1 AVYHAITLP
10 YIMVMARPRI
20 IGRERLKDFRGPALI
35 ISNHIAQIDI
45 GFLMAALPMRLRNRL
60 GVAMQGEQLRTM
72 RHPPRDWFFLKRW
85 WEQLQYA
92 LIAMFFNVFSMPQ
105 RAKYREA
112 FRYAGDLADHGYNV
126 VIFPEGRRTE
136 TGEMAPFR
144 SGIGLLAT
152 QLNLPVIPM
161 RIDGLFPFKI
171 AKKHYAPPYA
181 VQVRIG
187 DPVRFEAT
195 DDPEEIAKQLQKI
208 VQAL

>member
-1 AVYHAITLP
+1 
-10 YIMVMARPRI
+10 
-20 IGRERLKDFRGPALI
+20 
-35 ISNHIAQIDI
+35 
-45 GFLMAALPMRLRNRL
+45 
-60 GVAMQGEQLRTM
+60 
-72 RHPPRDWFFLKRW
+72 
-85 WEQLQYA
+85 
-92 LIAMFFNVFSMPQ
+92 
-105 RAKYREA
+105 
-112 FRYAGDLADHGYNV
+112 V

-136 TGEMAPFR
+136 AGEIAPFR
-144 SGIGLLAT
+144 SGVGLLAT

-195 DDPEEIAKQLQKI
+195 DDPEEIAKQLQKM